1 MLAKLDRPQGSGQVR
16 EPVVLVVARGHGNL
30 VAALRGVLGDLRGIE
45 VIEDRRRD
53 GRLLPRERRGGRP
66 AGLVNPDSLASC

>member
-1 MLAKLDRPQGSGQVR
+1 MLATVDRPQVSRQVP

-53 GRLLPRERRGGRP
+53 GQLLPRERRGGRP
-66 AGLVNPDSLASC
+66 AGLVNPDSLAWC